1 MHTQKSK
8 IQDEKSQ
15 LNAHKAS
22 IKRSGGEHAFQFADN
37 RDETI
42 IQRRLKEISNSYHST
57 QFIGAANPKDCNNN
71 YKDTSTYH
79 KLNAI
84 NTTQQKTIQ
93 RNSEDAEEET
103 EVEQQLN
110 GDIEYEP
117 EYMPLDEI
125 LIQALQPF
133 VENKIG
139 SCVQSSFKVCH
150 RLLKLKTG
158 KPFRVGAVK
167 IEFET
172 GTLIR
177 NHTAVVASWE
187 DGTYIIDC
195 TMGQFNYPDGVLICT
210 YTEWL
215 DILFASQ
222 PYKVTH
228 YEQSFRDS
236 GCYTDGDMAMGLSRF
251 RGNEKLESG
260 YKDNGESRTTEEE
273 I

>member
-1 MHTQKSK
+1 MYTKTSK
-8 IQDEKSQ
+8 IQDDKMQLKANKSSVKQ
-15 LNAHKAS
+15 
-22 IKRSGGEHAFQFADN
+22 SGDKLAFHFVDN
-37 RDETI
+37 RSETI
-42 IQRRLKEISNSYHST
+42 SQRKLNEITNSNQYT
-57 QFIGAANPKDCNNN
+57 QLTGAANLRSYNNN
-71 YKDTSTYH
+71 YIDTSTNH
-79 KLNAI
+79 TLSTS
-84 NTTQQKTIQ
+84 NTTLSKTIQ

-103 EVEQQLN
+103 EDGQHLN
-110 GDIEYEP
+110 EATDYEP

-125 LIQALQPF
+125 LIQALNPF
-133 VENKIG
+133 VRNKIG
-139 SCVQSSFKVCH
+139 SCVESSFKVCH

-172 GTLIR
+172 GSLIR
-177 NHTAVVASWE
+177 NHTAVIASWE

-222 PYKVTH
+222 PYKVSR

-236 GCYTDGDMAMGLSRF
+236 GCYTDGDMATGLSRF
-251 RGNEKLESG
+251 RGNEKLDSG
-260 YKDNGESRTTEEE
+260 FKDNGESISTEDE